1 MGRRRYLFA
10 RHSFPVCNSTHLSKA
25 SGRHVPGP
33 VAELTAHPGDPVRVS
48 SHLAPTLMAFFK
60 RRKVTIGLDIG
71 SGLVKIAVIDHGK
84 GLPELQRVVVEP
96 VPADA
101 IVEGEVMDHAL
112 VILAV
117 QNALAAAAAETK
129 GAHVVAAVGGG
140 NVIVRKVM
148 LDRGKMGELREAMQ
162 WEAEQIV
169 PFDTSAISLDYQ
181 VLDPEGDAEEVSVLM
196 AVAKRD
202 LIDARVQLLRDAGI
216 EPKVVDVEAFA
227 LHNAFEFN
235 HPDAMRGTVAL
246 VNIGNDVCNVSVLD
260 DGVPILTRDNTV
272 GVRRLREDLQRDA
285 RMTADDADSALVAA
299 STSPALDNVVQR
311 RGEELAREIERTA
324 TVAQS
329 LSRTVRPVREV
340 YIAGGGARVTGLAE
354 RLAGL
359 LRIPVRPVN
368 PLLNLAVA
376 DGALADVNA
385 DEVASLLVLPVGLA
399 LRHVA

>member
-1 MGRRRYLFA
+1 
-10 RHSFPVCNSTHLSKA
+10 
-25 SGRHVPGP
+25 
-33 VAELTAHPGDPVRVS
+33 
-48 SHLAPTLMAFFK
+48 MAFFK

-84 GLPELQRVVVEP
+84 GLPELQRVIIEP

-101 IVEGEVMDHAL
+101 IVDGEVMDHAL

-117 QNALAAAAAETK
+117 QNAMAAAASDVK
-129 GAHVVAAVGGG
+129 GAQIITAVGGG
-140 NVIVRKVM
+140 NVIVRKVTI
-148 LDRGKMGELREAMQ
+148 DRAKLSEIRDAMQ

-169 PFDTSAISLDYQ
+169 PFDTSSISLDYQ
-181 VLDPEGDAEEVSVLM
+181 VLDPDGDTPEVSVLM

-216 EPKVVDVEAFA
+216 EPKVIDVESFA

-260 DGVPILTRDNTV
+260 DGIPILTRDNTV

-285 RMTADDADSALVAA
+285 RMTADDADAALVAPTTNA
-299 STSPALDNVVQR
+299 ALDTVVQR
-311 RGEELAREIERTA
+311 RGEELAKEIERTA
-324 TVAQS
+324 TAAQS
-329 LSRTVRPVREV
+329 LSRTVRPIREI
-340 YIAGGGARVTGLAE
+340 YIAGGGARIVGLAE
-354 RLAGL
+354 RVAGL

-376 DGALADVNA
+376 DGALNDVNA

-399 LRHVA
+399 LRQVA

>member
-1 MGRRRYLFA
+1 MLA
-10 RHSFPVCNSTHLSKA
+10 AT
-25 SGRHVPGP
+25 
-33 VAELTAHPGDPVRVS
+33 PGDPVWVS
-48 SHLAPTLMAFFK
+48 SHLAPKPMAFFK

-71 SGLVKIAVIDHGK
+71 SGLVKVAVIDHGK

-96 VPADA
+96 VPVDA

-112 VILAV
+112 VIQAV
-117 QNALAAAAAETK
+117 QNALAAASAETK
-129 GAHVVAAVGGG
+129 GAHIVAAVGGG
-140 NVIVRKVM
+140 NVIVRKVL
-148 LDRGKMGELREAMQ
+148 LDRAKMSELRDAMQ

-169 PFDTSAISLDYQ
+169 PFDTSSILLDYQ
-181 VLDPEGDAEEVSVLM
+181 VLDPDGESPEMSVLL

-202 LIDARVQLLRDAGI
+202 LIDARVQLLRDAGV
-216 EPKVVDVEAFA
+216 EPRVVDVEAFA

-260 DGVPILTRDNTV
+260 DGIPILTRDYTV

-285 RMTADDADSALVAA
+285 RMTVDEADSALVAA
-299 STSPALDNVVQR
+299 TTTPALDTVVHR
-311 RGEELAREIERTA
+311 RGEELAKEIERTG
-324 TVAQS
+324 TKAQS
-329 LSRTVRPVREV
+329 LSRTMRPIREV

-354 RLAGL
+354 RLASL
-359 LRIPVRPVN
+359 LRIPVRPIN

-399 LRHVA
+399 LRQVA

>member
-1 MGRRRYLFA
+1 
-10 RHSFPVCNSTHLSKA
+10 
-25 SGRHVPGP
+25 
-33 VAELTAHPGDPVRVS
+33 
-48 SHLAPTLMAFFK
+48 MAFFK

-84 GLPELQRVVVEP
+84 GLPELQCVVVEP

-117 QNALAAAAAETK
+117 QNALAAAGADTK
-129 GAHVVAAVGGG
+129 GAHIVAAVGGG
-140 NVIVRKVM
+140 NVIVRKVT
-148 LDRGKMGELREAMQ
+148 LDRSKLSEIRDAMQ

-169 PFDTSAISLDYQ
+169 PFDTSSISLDYQ
-181 VLDPEGDAEEVSVLM
+181 VLDPDGDSEEVSVLM

-202 LIDARVQLLRDAGI
+202 LIDARVQLLRDAGV
-216 EPKVVDVEAFA
+216 EPKVVDVESFA

-260 DGVPILTRDNTV
+260 DGIPILTRDNTV
-272 GVRRLREDLQRDA
+272 GVRRLREDLQREA

-299 STSPALDNVVQR
+299 TTNTALDSVVQR
-311 RGEELAREIERTA
+311 RGEELAKEIERTA
-324 TVAQS
+324 TAAQS
-329 LSRTVRPVREV
+329 LSRTVRPIREV

-376 DGALADVNA
+376 DGALANVNA

-399 LRHVA
+399 LRQVA

>member
-1 MGRRRYLFA
+1 MALR
-10 RHSFPVCNSTHLSKA
+10 
-25 SGRHVPGP
+25 
-33 VAELTAHPGDPVRVS
+33 TADISDPVRVS
-48 SHLAPTLMAFFK
+48 SHLAQAAMALFK

-84 GLPELQRVVVEP
+84 GVPTLQRVVVEP

-117 QNALAAAAAETK
+117 QNALAAVAPLTK
-129 GAHVVAAVGGG
+129 GAQIVAAVGGG
-140 NVIVRKVM
+140 NVIVRKVVV
-148 LDRGKMGELREAMQ
+148 DRGKMNELREAMQ

-169 PFDTSAISLDYQ
+169 PFDTSSIALDYQ
-181 VLDPEGDAEEVSVLM
+181 VLDPDGDSGDLSVLL

-202 LIDARVQLLRDAGI
+202 LIDARVQLLRDAGV
-216 EPKVVDVEAFA
+216 EPRIVDVEAFA

-235 HPDAMRGTVAL
+235 HPEGMRGTVAL

-260 DGVPILTRDNTV
+260 DGIPILTRDNTV
-272 GVRRLREDLQRDA
+272 GVRRLREDLQREA
-285 RMTADDADSALVAA
+285 RMSADDADSALVAA
-299 STSPALDNVVQR
+299 TTTPVLDSVVHK
-311 RGEELAREIERTA
+311 RGEELAREIERTG

-329 LSRTVRPVREV
+329 LSRTVRPIREV
-340 YIAGGGARVTGLAE
+340 YIAGGGARITGLAE

-359 LRIPVRPVN
+359 LRVPVRPVN

>member
-1 MGRRRYLFA
+1 
-10 RHSFPVCNSTHLSKA
+10 
-25 SGRHVPGP
+25 
-33 VAELTAHPGDPVRVS
+33 
-48 SHLAPTLMAFFK
+48 MALFK
-60 RRKVTIGLDIG
+60 RRKLTIGLDIG
-71 SGLVKIAVIDHGK
+71 SGLVKVAVINHGK
-84 GLPELQRVVVEP
+84 GVPTLQRVVVEP

-101 IVEGEVMDHAL
+101 IVAGEVMDHGL
-112 VILAV
+112 VIQAV
-117 QNALAAAAAETK
+117 QNALAATAAETK
-129 GAHVVAAVGGG
+129 GAHIVAAVGGG
-140 NVIVRKVM
+140 NVIVRKVVVERSK
-148 LDRGKMGELREAMQ
+148 LSELREVMQ

-169 PFDTSAISLDYQ
+169 PFDTNSISLDYQ
-181 VLDPEGDAEEVSVLM
+181 VLDPDDDSEEMSVLL

-202 LIDARVQLLRDAGI
+202 LIDARVQLLRDCGVEA
-216 EPKVVDVEAFA
+216 KVVDVESFA

-246 VNIGNDVCNVSVLD
+246 LNIGNDVCNVSVLD

-272 GVRRLREDLQRDA
+272 GVRRLREDLQREA

-299 STSPALDNVVQR
+299 TTTAALDAVVHR
-311 RGEELAREIERTA
+311 RGEELAKEVERTA

-329 LSRTVRPVREV
+329 LSRTVRPLREV

-376 DGALADVNA
+376 EGALADVNA

-399 LRHVA
+399 LRQVA

>member
-1 MGRRRYLFA
+1 
-10 RHSFPVCNSTHLSKA
+10 
-25 SGRHVPGP
+25 
-33 VAELTAHPGDPVRVS
+33 
-48 SHLAPTLMAFFK
+48 MAFFK

-84 GLPELQRVVVEP
+84 GLPELQRVIIEP

-101 IVEGEVMDHAL
+101 IVDGEVMDHAL

-117 QNALAAAAAETK
+117 QNAMASAASDVK
-129 GAHVVAAVGGG
+129 GSQIITAVGGG
-140 NVIVRKVM
+140 NVIVRKVTI
-148 LDRGKMGELREAMQ
+148 DRAKLGEIRDAMQ

-169 PFDTSAISLDYQ
+169 PFDTSSISLDYQ
-181 VLDPEGDAEEVSVLM
+181 VLDPDGDSPEVSVLM

-216 EPKVVDVEAFA
+216 EPKVIDVESFA

-260 DGVPILTRDNTV
+260 DGIPILTRDNTV

-285 RMTADDADSALVAA
+285 RMTADDADAALVAPTTNA
-299 STSPALDNVVQR
+299 ALETVVQR
-311 RGEELAREIERTA
+311 RGEELAKEIERTA
-324 TVAQS
+324 TAAQS
-329 LSRTVRPVREV
+329 LSRTVRPIREI
-340 YIAGGGARVTGLAE
+340 YIAGGGARIIGLAE

-376 DGALADVNA
+376 DGALNDVNA
-385 DEVASLLVLPVGLA
+385 DEVSSLLVLPVGLA
-399 LRHVA
+399 LRQVA

>member
-1 MGRRRYLFA
+1 
-10 RHSFPVCNSTHLSKA
+10 
-25 SGRHVPGP
+25 
-33 VAELTAHPGDPVRVS
+33 
-48 SHLAPTLMAFFK
+48 MAFFK

-84 GLPELQRVVVEP
+84 GLPELQCVVVEP

-117 QNALAAAAAETK
+117 QNALAAAAGETK
-129 GAHVVAAVGGG
+129 GAHIVAAVGGG
-140 NVIVRKVM
+140 NVIVRKVT
-148 LDRGKMGELREAMQ
+148 LDRSKLSEIRDAMQ

-169 PFDTSAISLDYQ
+169 PFDTSSISLDYQ
-181 VLDPEGDAEEVSVLM
+181 VLDPDGDSEEVSVLM

-202 LIDARVQLLRDAGI
+202 LIDARVQLLRDAGV
-216 EPKVVDVEAFA
+216 EAKVVDVESFA

-260 DGVPILTRDNTV
+260 DGIPILTRDNTV

-299 STSPALDNVVQR
+299 TTNAALDTVVQR
-311 RGEELAREIERTA
+311 RGEELAKEIERTA
-324 TVAQS
+324 TAAQS
-329 LSRTVRPVREV
+329 LSRTVRPIREV

-376 DGALADVNA
+376 DGALANVNA

-399 LRHVA
+399 LRQVA